1 MEEREGARESGAA
14 TSRNERF
21 LELLADIQFNELIIA
36 QYPINKQMINLNEN
50 LRDQAV
56 FIARAQLSH
65 VIPHV

>member
-1 MEEREGARESGAA
+1 MIEEREGARESGAA

-36 QYPINKQMINLNEN
+36 QYPINKQMIDEN

-56 FIARAQLSH
+56 SIARAQLSH
-65 VIPHV
+65 VIHHV